1 MATNAVDEFNAGIS
15 DILRSKPIKGS
26 AGEIDRNVPS
36 APMPVTQG
44 TAVQNTAPQGASDT
58 TARLPRRIAGGFQG
72 VGDDLDRRA
81 RDWRNTVRL
90 LEQQRPQLESAET
103 EHARLHEALARIVP
117 EVQENGRALKAL
129 LDTTKTGD
137 ISGDL
142 ATQFNKNLNS
152 LDELESVAEALTANL
167 VWVRSTWEQYAR
179 TIIKAQRMREDLK
192 QGAAEH

>member
-1 MATNAVDEFNAGIS
+1 MATNAVDEFNAGIG
-15 DILRSKPIKGS
+15 DILRSKPTRGS
-26 AGEIDRNVPS
+26 TGEIDRNLPS
-36 APMPVTQG
+36 TPMPTTQG
-44 TAVQNTAPQGASDT
+44 TAVQNATPETA
-58 TARLPRRIAGGFQG
+58 ARLPRRIAGGFQG

-90 LEQQRPQLESAET
+90 LEQQRPQLESAEA

-179 TIIKAQRMREDLK
+179 TIIKAQKMREEMK
-192 QGAAEH
+192 PGASEH